1 MKPFSKTYYTDKL
14 SITIRIKRNELCSM
28 GCRLTIK
35 DISNKTF
42 RGANRILYTWF
53 PNDKLMFDRYKK
65 RMSNPTKF
73 SWSHSYEPSKTK
85 VPKSTIN
92 EIIDDIKKNLMFEK
106 VVTYQPI
113 EKKMFWD

>member
-14 SITIRIKRNELCSM
+14 SITIRIKRHELCSM

-42 RGANRILYTWF
+42 RGASRILYTWF
-53 PNDKLMFDRYKK
+53 PNNKDMFGRYKE
-65 RMSNPTKF
+65 RMTNISKY
-73 SWSHSYEPSKTK
+73 SWVDVSSKTK
-85 VPKSTIN
+85 VPRTTIN

-113 EKKMFWD
+113 EKKMLWD

>member
-14 SITIRIKRNELCSM
+14 SITIRIKRNELCFM

-35 DISNKTF
+35 DISDKTF

-53 PNDKLMFDRYKK
+53 PNDKDMFKWYQRN
-65 RMSNPTKF
+65 M
-73 SWSHSYEPSKTK
+73 SKTK
-85 VPKSTIN
+85 VPRTTIN

-106 VVTYQPI
+106 VITYQPI

>member
-1 MKPFSKTYYTDKL
+1 
-14 SITIRIKRNELCSM
+14 M

-53 PNDKLMFDRYKK
+53 PNDKLMFERYKE
-65 RMSNPTKF
+65 RMSNISEF
-73 SWSHSYEPSKTK
+73 SWVSVPPKTK
-85 VPKSTIN
+85 VPKVTID

-113 EKKMFWD
+113 ENKIF